1 MKSWLVCKFD
11 FRWCLVCLLE
21 EGSSPKPVNVLT
33 CPHYIYK
40 NLFSIMLSFNWA
52 VFISCLHSF
61 NYSFIYSTNIYW
73 LFSVFHAWGWEMQG
87 GRIKT
92 WSLLQEVLPPSN
104 NCLLPN
110 LPLLPCSSYSNHEST
125 LLQPFLVISTSWKM
139 IFILIILCSIF
150 FLAQWGDPVNFRP
163 SDVSSLRAGSPFGP
177 STSWS

>member
-1 MKSWLVCKFD
+1 MHLTIISRLHRTYGNFLSVC
-11 FRWCLVCLLE
+11 RL
-21 EGSSPKPVNVLT
+21 S
-33 CPHYIYK
+33 
-40 NLFSIMLSFNWA
+40 LFPIAFSQIH
-52 VFISCLHSF
+52 IHSF
-61 NYSFIYSTNIYW
+61 TYSTNIYW
-73 LFSVFHAWGWEMQG
+73 LFSACQAWGWEMQG

-92 WSLLQEVLPPSN
+92 WSLLQGVLPPSN